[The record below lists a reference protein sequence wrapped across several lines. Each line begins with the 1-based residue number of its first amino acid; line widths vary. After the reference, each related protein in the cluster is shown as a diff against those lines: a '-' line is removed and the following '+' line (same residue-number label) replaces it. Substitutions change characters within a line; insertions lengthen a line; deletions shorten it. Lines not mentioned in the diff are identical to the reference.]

1 MTEGNF
7 IKVAVVVAGAGNLLD
22 EGVAGLV
29 VGDTNV
35 GDESEEAIKA
45 SAPSLLK
52 DIGWWVVG
60 DNASI
65 EVEDNEVSR
74 RRPGV
79 VLWAWSFEE
88 VVVVVLFDN
97 RGEGEVLSPNIR
109 RTVAASVLLPRL
121 LDPGPISNWSTGEG
135 VV

>member
-1 MTEGNF
+1 M
-7 IKVAVVVAGAGNLLD
+7 
-22 EGVAGLV
+22 
-29 VGDTNV
+29 
-35 GDESEEAIKA
+35 
-45 SAPSLLK
+45 
-52 DIGWWVVG
+52 
-60 DNASI
+60 
-65 EVEDNEVSR
+65 
-74 RRPGV
+74 

-88 VVVVVLFDN
+88 EVGVVLFDN